1 MFKFI
6 TNRPFWV
13 NLLVALFLGALIIFG
28 FLQTLSLITKHGEY
42 LTVPKVT
49 HLKTSEA
56 IKLLE
61 SKGFAVE
68 IQDSIYTDTAKM
80 GVVIKQLPDANST
93 VKVNR
98 TVLLIVNR
106 VTMPLVEMPDLQGKS
121 LNYAMEILNR
131 SHLTLGDTSFRPDF
145 MLGSVLEQHFKGS
158 IIQPGAKI
166 KWGSK
171 IDLVIGGGLQDLRI
185 PVPDV
190 TGMMYGDA
198 KLILQDHGINIGA
211 LIVETGIRDTFAA
224 FIIKQNPSH
233 LSELDKK
240 IMYMQSG
247 QVIDIWLS
255 KENKAFTDS
264 TANNKN

>member
-1 MFKFI
+1 VFKFI

-13 NLLVALFLGALIIFG
+13 NVLVALFLGGLIIFG

-49 HLKTSEA
+49 HLKTEEA
-56 IKLLE
+56 IDLLKR
-61 SKGFAVE
+61 KGFDVE

-106 VTMPLVEMPDLQGKS
+106 VTMPLVDMPDLQGKS
-121 LNYAMEILNR
+121 LNYAIEILKR
-131 SHLTLGDTSFRPDF
+131 SHLQLGDTSFRPDF
-145 MLGSVLEQHFKGS
+145 MLGSVLEQHFKGG

-171 IDLVIGGGLQDLRI
+171 INLVIGGGLQDVRI

-190 TGMMYGDA
+190 TGMMYGEA
-198 KLILQDHGINIGA
+198 KAVLQDNGINLGA
-211 LIVETGIRDTFAA
+211 LIVEPGIKDTLAA
-224 FIIKQNPSH
+224 YIIKQSPPR
-233 LSELDKK
+233 LSDLDKK

-247 QVIDIWLS
+247 QLMDLWLS
-255 KENKAFTDS
+255 KENKAFNDS
-264 TANNKN
+264 TQTQN